1 MVKLLDIFPVLAFA
15 MIIVL
20 LPLLSRPAPER
31 RDRSDDERANESGRE
46 PTSEG
51 RESP

>member
-20 LPLLSRPAPER
+20 LPLLGGPAPER
-31 RDRSDDERANESGRE
+31 REGGDGKSKDAGPE
-46 PTSEG
+46 PSSEG
-51 RESP
+51 RKLR

>member
-20 LPLLSRPAPER
+20 LPLLGCPAPER
-31 RDRSDDERANESGRE
+31 RERGDGKSKDTGRE

-51 RESP
+51 RELR